1 MIPISGSV
9 SHRLSKTEVRQVIE
23 QFIERFHALN
33 GVVGELRAHWS
44 GDRVRFEITLGGRSS
59 SGEVEVREW
68 SVAYTVN
75 LPWTLA
81 LFATRIKQIV
91 EESGRKMLGSRS

>member
-9 SHRLSKTEVRQVIE
+9 SHRLSKAEVRKMIE

-33 GVVGELRAHWS
+33 GVVGELREHWS
-44 GDRVRFEITLGGRSS
+44 GDRVRFEITLGGKST
-59 SGEVEVREW
+59 SGQIEVHEW
-68 SVAYTVN
+68 SVVYSVI

-81 LFATRIKQIV
+81 LFAARIKQII
-91 EESGRKMLGSRS
+91 EASGRKLLSSR

>member
-9 SHRLSKTEVRQVIE
+9 SHRLSKAEVRKMIE

-33 GVVGELRAHWS
+33 GVVGELREQWS
-44 GDRVRFEITLGGRSS
+44 GDRLWFEITLGGKST
-59 SGEVEVREW
+59 SGEIEVREW
-68 SVAYTVN
+68 SVVYTVN

-81 LFATRIKQIV
+81 LFATRIKQLV
-91 EESGRKMLGSRS
+91 EESGRKLLGIR